1 MRFDPERHR
10 RRSMRLKGYD
20 YSQAG
25 AYFVTI
31 CTQGRACLFGEVVDG
46 EMRLN
51 DAGRMVVAEWERLPA
66 LFPNVVLDAFVVMP
80 NHIHGIV
87 ILTDPADDAT
97 DGATAI
103 GATISGATTGGA
115 ATGGATTGGATTR
128 VAPTTAGDDATPVGA
143 GLVPALSTMAG
154 DDATPVGAGLVP
166 ALSTMAGDDATPVG
180 AGLVPAPSTPAQSV
194 PAPSVPA
201 PSMPAPSTPAQS
213 VPAPSVPVP
222 STPAQSVPAP
232 SVPVPSTPAQ
242 SVPAPSV
249 PVPSTPAQSVPAPSV
264 PVPSTPAPST
274 PALSTPAP
282 TLGDV
287 IGAFKSR
294 VTVEYIRGVKT
305 FGWTPF
311 DRRLWQRNYY
321 EHIIRNEETLN
332 CIRRYI
338 AENPI
343 RWAFDRENPFA
354 VEIESEETWL
364 R

>member
-143 GLVPALSTMAG
+143 GLVPALSTMAR
-154 DDATPVGAGLVP
+154 DDATPVGAGLV
-166 ALSTMAGDDATPVG
+166 
-180 AGLVPAPSTPAQSV
+180 
-194 PAPSVPA
+194 
-201 PSMPAPSTPAQS
+201 
-213 VPAPSVPVP
+213 
-222 STPAQSVPAP
+222 
-232 SVPVPSTPAQ
+232 
-242 SVPAPSV
+242 
-249 PVPSTPAQSVPAPSV
+249 
-264 PVPSTPAPST
+264 PAPST

-294 VTVEYIRGVKT
+294 VTVEYTRGVKT
-305 FGWTPF
+305 LGWTPF
-311 DRRLWQRNYY
+311 DKRLWQRNYY
-321 EHIIRNEETLN
+321 EHIIRNEEALN
-332 CIRRYI
+332 RIRRYI
-338 AENPI
+338 VENPI

-364 R
+364 H